1 MLITKTTG
9 EVLLL
14 KRANRIGQSF
24 EGKKMHGK
32 DRTRDSRDGDWVAG
46 QRELYSFVNRIMYK
60 SDNSTSVLLINISK
74 MNPREY
80 SFFHSLIFSL
90 YKGRYR

>member
-1 MLITKTTG
+1 
-9 EVLLL
+9 
-14 KRANRIGQSF
+14 
-24 EGKKMHGK
+24 MHGK
-32 DRTRDSRDGDWVAG
+32 DRTRDSRDADWAAG

-60 SDNSTSVLLINISK
+60 PNNSTSVLLINISK

-90 YKGRYR
+90 YKGPCPIDFTKLVNDDMIMEFS